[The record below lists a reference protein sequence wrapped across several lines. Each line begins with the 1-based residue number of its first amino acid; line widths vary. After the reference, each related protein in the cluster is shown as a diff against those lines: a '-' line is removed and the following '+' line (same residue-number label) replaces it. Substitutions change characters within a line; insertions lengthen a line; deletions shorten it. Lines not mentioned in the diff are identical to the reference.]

1 MLYECQKLK
10 NQIEIHFGITLRASK
25 IDLLYSTVL
34 SSVCRIPP
42 RNIEISPEKPSV
54 RSKKWRHSGR
64 FGSVKGALQPALCAT
79 SVFFVTCSRTRTSSI
94 TSSNEEHFHVM
105 RRRNAYI
112 QMDPGSIADPQ
123 ELSGLLPGMPNNL
136 CQKVRQFSLQF

>member
-25 IDLLYSTVL
+25 IELLYSTVL

-79 SVFFVTCSRTRTSSI
+79 SVLSTCINMVFRNLPPPQRDWLSHRSKKSRNNYHSMTYGVDLWKFFLEKFKNRTSSSLQN
-94 TSSNEEHFHVM
+94 SSNF
-105 RRRNAYI
+105 
-112 QMDPGSIADPQ
+112 Q
-123 ELSGLLPGMPNNL
+123 
-136 CQKVRQFSLQF
+136 QF